1 MDIEFWGVRGT
12 SPVCGREQVRH
23 GGGTAC
29 ASLITASNRL
39 FVIDAGTG
47 IRDLGGRL
55 GRTGAG
61 GPLDLA
67 LFLTHFHLDHIIGFP
82 FFAPVYSPDAAITIY
97 AAAEPGETERCL
109 SGLMAGR
116 NFPLELSETPSGKTY
131 RRIGEEGLA
140 VGGVGITICPLR
152 HPQGC
157 VAYKFEER
165 GRSVIFATDT
175 EHPEEGT
182 DDVLVSFCRNAS
194 HLVYDAMYTVEE
206 YAAGRKGW
214 GHSTW
219 QAGVRL
225 ARSAGVQNLVL
236 SHFNPD
242 HSDGKV
248 DEIVSL
254 ARREFPRTVA
264 ACPGMKIR

>member
-1 MDIEFWGVRGT
+1 MDVEFWGVRGT
-12 SPVCGREQVRH
+12 SPVCGRDQVRH

-29 ASLITASNRL
+29 ASLTPASNHL
-39 FVIDAGTG
+39 LVIDAGTG
-47 IRDLGGRL
+47 IRGLGGHL
-55 GRTGAG
+55 VRTGAG

-82 FFAPVYSPDAAITIY
+82 FFAPVYSPEATITIY
-97 AAAEPGETERCL
+97 AAAEPEETEKHL
-109 SGLMAGR
+109 GGLMAGR
-116 NFPLELSETPSGKTY
+116 NFPLELSETPSRKTY
-131 RRIGEEGLA
+131 RQIGEEGLV
-140 VGGVGITICPLR
+140 VGGVKISICPLR

-182 DDVLVSFCRNAS
+182 DEVLVSFCRNAS

-219 QAGVRL
+219 QAGTRV
-225 ARSAGVQNLVL
+225 ARAAGVQNLVL

-254 ARREFPRTVA
+254 ARRVFPRTVA
-264 ACPGMKIR
+264 AHPGMKIR